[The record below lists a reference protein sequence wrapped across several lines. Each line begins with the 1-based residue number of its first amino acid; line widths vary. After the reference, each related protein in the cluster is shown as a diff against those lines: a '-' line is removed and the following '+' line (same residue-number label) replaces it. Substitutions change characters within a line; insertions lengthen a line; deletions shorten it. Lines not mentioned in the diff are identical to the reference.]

1 MFECLHAATCL
12 SDYWG
17 GHHLPHVSISAYP
30 MSLEQLKDALKSE
43 INQGAVAGGHDYGWE
58 FFESDAWF
66 VAATTAINAI
76 VLKEGCTIVFA
87 DCMEELEEEEEGP
100 RAYFIF
106 REC

>member
-1 MFECLHAATCL
+1 MFECLHADTCL
-12 SDYWG
+12 ADYWS

-30 MSLEQLKDALKSE
+30 MSLEQLKESLKSE
-43 INQGAVAGGHDYGWE
+43 INQGSIAGGHAYDWE

-66 VAATTAINAI
+66 DGAIAAIDAIE
-76 VLKEGCTIVFA
+76 LKEGCSIVFA
-87 DCMEELEEEEEGP
+87 DCTEELEEGP